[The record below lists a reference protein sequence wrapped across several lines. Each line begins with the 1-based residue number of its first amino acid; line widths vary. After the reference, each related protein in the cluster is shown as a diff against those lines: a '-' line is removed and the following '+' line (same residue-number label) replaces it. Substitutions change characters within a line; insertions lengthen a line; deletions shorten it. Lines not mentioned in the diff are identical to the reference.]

1 MLMSLTI
8 NLSQAPLQGRRN
20 VSPRPS
26 AITTID
32 LLAKAR
38 VQDNAKCAS
47 LATFLFVSMSEQLQQ
62 FQLSY
67 RGILAAHFSESLF
80 RFCCK

>member
-1 MLMSLTI
+1 MLLLMSLTI
-8 NLSQAPLQGRRN
+8 NSIRAPLQGRRN
-20 VSPRPS
+20 VFPRPS

-38 VQDNAKCAS
+38 VQDNATCAS
-47 LATFLFVSMSEQLQQ
+47 LATFLFVTINEQLQQ

-67 RGILAAHFSESLF
+67 RGILAAHFS
-80 RFCCK
+80 